1 MQKIARRHLIGIG
14 ATLAVAPPL
23 LGAAPAFAATGPL
36 LAVWKNRGCTC
47 CTAWARLLDEAGFV
61 VAIHEVDDL
70 GPARQA
76 AGVPDDLVSCHT
88 ARVAGYTVE
97 GHVPVEAV
105 QRLLDLHPD
114 VVGLAVPGMP
124 VGAPGMA
131 VAGMAADRFDV
142 IAFAVDGR
150 RSVFA

>member
-1 MQKIARRHLIGIG
+1 MQKMARRHLIGIG

-23 LGAAPAFAATGPL
+23 LATSPAFAATGPL
-36 LAVWKNRGCTC
+36 VAVWKNRGCAC
-47 CTAWARLLDEAGFV
+47 CTAWARLLDDAGFV

-70 GPARQA
+70 GPARLA

-88 ARVAGYTVE
+88 AQVAGYTVE

-105 QRLLDLHPD
+105 QRLLGLRPTL
-114 VVGLAVPGMP
+114 VGLAVPGMP

-131 VAGMAADRFDV
+131 VPSMASDRFDV
-142 IAFAVDGR
+142 IAFTVDGR

>member
-1 MQKIARRHLIGIG
+1 MQKMARRHLIGIG

-23 LGAAPAFAATGPL
+23 LANSPAFAATGPL
-36 LAVWKNRGCTC
+36 IAIWKNRGCAC

-61 VAIHEVDDL
+61 VALHEVDDL
-70 GPARQA
+70 GPARRGG
-76 AGVPDDLVSCHT
+76 GVPDDLVSCHT

-97 GHVPVEAV
+97 GHVPAEAV
-105 QRLLDLHPD
+105 QRLVDLRPD

-131 VAGMAADRFDV
+131 VTGMAADRFDV

>member
-1 MQKIARRHLIGIG
+1 MQKMARRHLIGIG

-23 LGAAPAFAATGPL
+23 LANSPAFAATGLL
-36 LAVWKNRGCTC
+36 LAVWKNRGCAC

-61 VAIHEVDDL
+61 VALHEVDDL
-70 GPARQA
+70 GPARLA

-105 QRLLDLHPD
+105 QRLVELRPD

-124 VGAPGMA
+124 VGALGMA

-142 IAFAVDGR
+142 IAVDGR
-150 RSVFA
+150 LSVFA